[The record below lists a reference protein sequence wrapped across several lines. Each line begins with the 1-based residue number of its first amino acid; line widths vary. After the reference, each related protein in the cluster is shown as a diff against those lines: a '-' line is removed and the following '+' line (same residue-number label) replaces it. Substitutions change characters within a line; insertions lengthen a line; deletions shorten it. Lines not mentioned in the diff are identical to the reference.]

1 MLETINYLNN
11 LLVDGDSIVLGLS
24 GGPDSM
30 CLLDIL
36 LKINKKIKIIVAHI
50 NHNIRKDSKKE
61 AEFIKNYCLDKN
73 VVLETT
79 VFSKKGLDKDYNESE
94 LREMRYEYFE
104 KLIKKHHANYLFTAH
119 HGDDLIETILMRIT
133 RGSDL
138 KGYAGFDLVT
148 PKENYKIIKPLIYT
162 TKEAIEKY
170 NKDNK
175 IPSVEDKTNKSSK
188 YTRNRYRHNVLPFL
202 KEENKDVHL
211 KYLKFSQEL
220 NKYYNYVNSIVDKE
234 MKKRYEKNT
243 LDLQA
248 ITKVDD
254 LILESII
261 KRILDINYPDNLYL
275 VNDKHTEMI
284 KSIIYN
290 KEPNLILNLPDNLI
304 VKKRYEKLLF
314 SREKQMAK
322 EYYLEIKDHT
332 VLPDNHYIEFLK
344 SSSETNNY
352 CTRLNSKEINLPL
365 YVRNRKAGDK
375 MIIKNSKGSRKIK
388 DILIDNKI
396 DIDKR
401 DNIPIV
407 VDGTGKIIWLP
418 GLKKSKFDKAKTEE
432 YDIILWYN

>member
-254 LILESII
+254 LILESTI

-396 DIDKR
+396 NIDKR